1 MGGNELNTTNM
12 TATDFDKI
20 IWRDALTF
28 VDFFATWCGPCKMIA
43 PFIEE
48 VAEEYE
54 GKAVVAKIDVDE
66 AQEIAAEYGISSI
79 PTVILFKDGA
89 PIHTEVGAHD
99 KAFYANLI
107 EMHL

>member
-1 MGGNELNTTNM
+1 MAIVHP
-12 TATDFDKI
+12 TAENFGALI
-20 IWRDALTF
+20 RDNKLVL

-79 PTVILFKDGA
+79 PTVTLFKDGA

>member
-1 MGGNELNTTNM
+1 MAIVHP
-12 TATDFDKI
+12 TAENF
-20 IWRDALTF
+20 DALIRDNKLVL

-66 AQEIAAEYGISSI
+66 AQEIAAEYGIS
-79 PTVILFKDGA
+79 
-89 PIHTEVGAHD
+89 IHTEVGAHD

>member
-1 MGGNELNTTNM
+1 MAIVHPTTENFG
-12 TATDFDKI
+12 ALI
-20 IWRDALTF
+20 RDNKLVL

-66 AQEIAAEYGISSI
+66 AQEIAAE
-79 PTVILFKDGA
+79 
-89 PIHTEVGAHD
+89 
-99 KAFYANLI
+99 
-107 EMHL
+107 